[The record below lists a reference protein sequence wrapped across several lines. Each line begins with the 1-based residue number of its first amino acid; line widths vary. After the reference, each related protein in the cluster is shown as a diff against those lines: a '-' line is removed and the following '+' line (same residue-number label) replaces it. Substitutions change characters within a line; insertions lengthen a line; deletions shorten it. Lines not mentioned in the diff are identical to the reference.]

1 LNKHP
6 TALLAHLAL
15 AAVALF
21 YGLNY
26 FVLKPVF
33 ATGINSFA
41 VLAIRCTITAAF
53 FWAYHALFVRER
65 VRERRDYLSAVARGI
80 FWCHHQPDIF
90 PLGTI
95 VDEPRQF
102 SRSDDF
108 DARFCVPGG
117 LDSTREE
124 RFSLRTL
131 SGLVLSFVGALGLIL
146 SGSDQAFQ
154 VGGATI
160 SGDLMIMVN
169 AASYGLYLVFV
180 RPLVLKYNT
189 FTIIKWLF
197 LFGSIPNILI
207 GSFPLSQVPMEVFS
221 GEVILRIGFLIVFA
235 TIGAY
240 WLNAWAM
247 KRLPSSAVGIYIYAQ
262 PVFVTLLSA
271 GLGMGEVTWLSIPFI
286 FLIFAGV
293 WMVSMRKPDQPIRQS
308 KEL

>member
-1 LNKHP
+1 MNKHP

-65 VRERRDYLSAVARGI
+65 VRERRDYLRLLLAAFFGVTINQTFFLWGLSLTSRVNSAVLMILTPVFVFLAAWI
-80 FWCHHQPDIF
+80 
-90 PLGTI
+90 L
-95 VDEPRQF
+95 
-102 SRSDDF
+102 
-108 DARFCVPGG
+108 
-117 LDSTREE
+117 REE

-207 GSFPLSQVPMEVFS
+207 GIFPLSQVPMEVFS

>member
-65 VRERRDYLSAVARGI
+65 VRERRDYGRLLLAAFFGVTINQTFFLWGLSLTSRVNSAVLMILTPVFVFLAAWI
-80 FWCHHQPDIF
+80 
-90 PLGTI
+90 L
-95 VDEPRQF
+95 
-102 SRSDDF
+102 
-108 DARFCVPGG
+108 
-117 LDSTREE
+117 REE

-131 SGLVLSFVGALGLIL
+131 SGLILSFVGALGLIL
-146 SGSDQAFQ
+146 SGSEQTFQ

-207 GSFPLSQVPMEVFS
+207 GIFPLSQVPIEIFS

-293 WMVSMRKPDQPIRQS
+293 WMVSMRKPDQPTRQS

>member
-1 LNKHP
+1 MNKHP

-65 VRERRDYLSAVARGI
+65 VRERRDYLRLLLAAFFGVTINQTFFLWGLSLTSRVNSAVLMILTPVFVFLAAWI
-80 FWCHHQPDIF
+80 
-90 PLGTI
+90 L
-95 VDEPRQF
+95 
-102 SRSDDF
+102 
-108 DARFCVPGG
+108 
-117 LDSTREE
+117 REE

>member
-1 LNKHP
+1 MI
-6 TALLAHLAL
+6 LAPVFVFL
-15 AAVALF
+15 AAWIL
-21 YGLNY
+21 
-26 FVLKPVF
+26 
-33 ATGINSFA
+33 
-41 VLAIRCTITAAF
+41 
-53 FWAYHALFVRER
+53 
-65 VRERRDYLSAVARGI
+65 
-80 FWCHHQPDIF
+80 
-90 PLGTI
+90 
-95 VDEPRQF
+95 
-102 SRSDDF
+102 
-108 DARFCVPGG
+108 
-117 LDSTREE
+117 REE

-131 SGLVLSFVGALGLIL
+131 SGLIISFAGALGLIL
-146 SGSDQAFQ
+146 SGSDQTFQ

-180 RPLVLKYNT
+180 RPLVQKYNT

-207 GSFPLSQVPMEVFS
+207 GIVPLSQVPTGIFTTEV
-221 GEVILRIGFLIVFA
+221 VLRIGFLIVFA

-293 WMVSMRKPDQPIRQS
+293 WLVSMRKPDHPPRQS

>member
-1 LNKHP
+1 M
-6 TALLAHLAL
+6 LAHLAL

-65 VRERRDYLSAVARGI
+65 VRERRDYGRLLLAAFFGVTINQTFFLWGLSLTSRVNSAVLMILTPVFVFLAAWI
-80 FWCHHQPDIF
+80 
-90 PLGTI
+90 L
-95 VDEPRQF
+95 
-102 SRSDDF
+102 
-108 DARFCVPGG
+108 
-117 LDSTREE
+117 REE

-131 SGLVLSFVGALGLIL
+131 SGLILSFVGALGLIL
-146 SGSDQAFQ
+146 SGSEQTFQ

-207 GSFPLSQVPMEVFS
+207 GIFPLSQVPIEIFS

-293 WMVSMRKPDQPIRQS
+293 WMVSMRKPDQPTRQS

>member
-1 LNKHP
+1 MNKHP

-21 YGLNY
+21 YVLNY

-41 VLAIRCTITAAF
+41 VLAIRCALTAGF
-53 FWAYHALFVRER
+53 FWGYHALFVRER
-65 VRERRDYLSAVARGI
+65 IRERRDFGRLLLAAFFGVSVNQTFFLWGLS
-80 FWCHHQPDIF
+80 
-90 PLGTI
+90 LT
-95 VDEPRQF
+95 
-102 SRSDDF
+102 SRVNASVLMILTPVF
-108 DARFCVPGG
+108 VFLAAWV
-117 LDSTREE
+117 LREE

-131 SGLVLSFVGALGLIL
+131 SGLIISFAGALGLIL
-146 SGSDQAFQ
+146 SGSDQTFQ

-180 RPLVLKYNT
+180 RPLVQKYNT

-207 GSFPLSQVPMEVFS
+207 GIVPLSQVPTGIFTT
-221 GEVILRIGFLIVFA
+221 EVILRIGFLIVFA

-293 WMVSMRKPDQPIRQS
+293 WLVSMRKPDHPPRQA